1 MRLSKNHCI
10 GGKKVIEMVQYD
22 YIRFLYY
29 NQNKSKRAIA
39 REVGVHRNTV
49 TKAIENPEQKY
60 NLTVERD
67 KPVNHTIVE
76 RVKWLITD
84 NQVKPKKHRLTKTRM
99 YNILCEEGYKGS
111 YSAFTYLTRQ
121 IEEELNINTKE
132 AFLKLNPIKGS
143 MQVDFGEMIVMHNK
157 IPRKVYVFCAKLC
170 HSKVE
175 FVKAYPYQRTEYF
188 FDGLNSAFSFF
199 GGVPRKVIF
208 DNLKPAVK
216 EILEGP
222 DRILQEEFLKFKSFY
237 CFEAIFCGPGKG
249 NEKGMIENLVKYV
262 RNNYFLPYPEFIDF
276 DSLNNWL
283 LKECR
288 QRLEKGIHKGEAWSK
303 LLLSEEF
310 LPFGDIYQYARIT
323 DASVD
328 TYQLI
333 HVDRNRYS
341 VPTRYVGKKVQ
352 VKIYPF
358 KIIVSYKGEAIAEHN
373 RLFGRDKEC
382 LDPYHYLSLLQKK
395 ARGYDQA
402 KVIQDWNLPAIYEEY
417 HRQMKAHS
425 QSNSKGTREFIDI
438 LKLTERD
445 GLGIIGKILKELDEA
460 GQYSYQA
467 VLSLLRCQTECIR
480 GTRPLAEEHLQRL
493 KIGDIKTSHLPLSA
507 YDSLAGSV
515 NYD

>member
-1 MRLSKNHCI
+1 M
-10 GGKKVIEMVQYD
+10 IEMVQYD

-49 TKAIENPEQKY
+49 TKAIENPEQRY

-67 KPVNHTIVE
+67 KPVNHSIID

-99 YNILCEEGYKGS
+99 YNLLCEEGYKGS
-111 YSAFTYLTRQ
+111 YSAFTYLTRK
-121 IEEELNINTKE
+121 IEEEFNINSKE
-132 AFLKLNPIKGS
+132 AYLKLNPIKGS
-143 MQVDFGEMIVMHNK
+143 MQVDFGEMVVMHNQV
-157 IPRKVYVFCAKLC
+157 PRKVYVFCAKLC
-170 HSKVE
+170 YSKIE
-175 FVKAYPYQRTEYF
+175 FVIAYPYQRTEYF
-188 FDGLNSAFSFF
+188 FDGLNSAFAFF

-222 DRILQEEFLKFKSFY
+222 DRELQEEFLKFKSFY

-262 RNNYFLPYPEFIDF
+262 RNNYFLPYLEFTDF
-276 DSLNNWL
+276 ESLNSRL
-283 LKECR
+283 LKECQ
-288 QRLEKGIHKGEAWSK
+288 QRLEKGIHKGEAWTK
-303 LLLSEEF
+303 LVLMEEF
-310 LPFGDIYQYARIT
+310 LPFEEVYQYARIT
-323 DASVD
+323 SSSVD

-352 VKIYPF
+352 VRIYPF
-358 KIIVSYKGEAIAEHN
+358 KIIVSYKGVVIAEHN

-382 LDPYHYLSLLQKK
+382 LNPYHYLALLQKK
-395 ARGYDQA
+395 ARAYDQA
-402 KVIQDWNLPAIYEEY
+402 KVIQDWKLPAIYEEY
-417 HRQMKAHS
+417 HRQLKAHS
-425 QSNSKGTREFIDI
+425 QSNSKGTREFVDI
-438 LKLTERD
+438 LKLTEKY
-445 GLGIIGKILKELDEA
+445 GLGTIGKILKKLDET

-467 VLSLLRCQTECIR
+467 VLSLLRCQTECTR
-480 GTRPLAEEHLQRL
+480 GTRPLAEEHLQHL

-507 YDSLAGSV
+507 YDSLVGEGGCAL
-515 NYD
+515 